1 MDTKLNADE
10 ISALQSLD
18 SDSPLHLGMLREG
31 DLPQRLFCFNLVTRQ
46 PSGKTVLT
54 RSGERLLFRQ
64 ACISALMAIERGEPL
79 TISNDVDKWLTSS
92 GFIKAGTDPSSSPRA
107 ISQRGRLWLAAGE
120 DDPVPPVREA
130 TAADFERRRALVES
144 A

>member
-1 MDTKLNADE
+1 METKLNADE
-10 ISALQSLD
+10 ISALQSLA
-18 SDSPLHLGMLREG
+18 SDSPVHMEMLREG

-54 RSGERLLFRQ
+54 RMGERLLFRQ
-64 ACISALMAIERGEPL
+64 SCISALMAIERGEPC
-79 TISNDVDKWLTSS
+79 TISNDVHNWLTSS
-92 GFIKAGTDPSSSPRA
+92 GFITAGPDPSSSPLA
-107 ISQRGRLWLAAGE
+107 ISQRGRLWLAASE
-120 DDPVPPVREA
+120 DDPVPLVREE